1 MQARD
6 WITLW
11 REDARLQSST
21 DSTPTASELMLPRI
35 GGFTRDASVANANV
49 ALHARAIIDAVVAVV
64 RIMRAL
70 FD

>member
-1 MQARD
+1 
-6 WITLW
+6 
-11 REDARLQSST
+11 
-21 DSTPTASELMLPRI
+21 MLPRI